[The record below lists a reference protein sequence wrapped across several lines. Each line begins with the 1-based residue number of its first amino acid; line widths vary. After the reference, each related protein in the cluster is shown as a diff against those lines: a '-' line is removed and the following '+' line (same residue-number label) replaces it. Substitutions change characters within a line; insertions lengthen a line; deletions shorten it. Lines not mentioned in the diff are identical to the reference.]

1 MGLGCKSGPKVV
13 PNASSENYCK
23 VSNGHVIEH
32 VLVGQNRGSTP
43 RKIRAVE
50 YSKWGDKEMVI
61 RMRR

>member
-43 RKIRAVE
+43 AHFRRK
-50 YSKWGDKEMVI
+50 GDHSLRDVHLTPTL
-61 RMRR
+61 